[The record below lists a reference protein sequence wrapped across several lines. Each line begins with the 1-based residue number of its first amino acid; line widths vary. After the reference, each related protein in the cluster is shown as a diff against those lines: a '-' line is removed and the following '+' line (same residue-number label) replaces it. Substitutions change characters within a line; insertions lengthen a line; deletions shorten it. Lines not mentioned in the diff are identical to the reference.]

1 MGSLFDW
8 ITDWIKEGLI
18 EAITGQYT
26 SIFESVNS
34 QVADVAGQVG
44 QTPQGWNGGVFSMIQ
59 NLSETVVIPI
69 AGIILTFV
77 LVYELIQMI
86 LEKNNMHDFDTFN
99 IFKWIFK
106 TFVATYLLTNCFTI
120 VMAVFDVA
128 QHVVSQSAGVINGNL
143 DVTAEFPIV
152 KDTTPNMMNPRLY
165 TTSYNKPQGQQFDTA
180 VLSFIKLQYTEKSC
194 KMINIFVLV
203 TILGHLP
210 VILSAKSKGSE
221 NMKQILIVEDDSF
234 LNKMLAYNL
243 TADGYGVTS
252 ALNARTAAEAIRQRE
267 FDLVLL
273 DINLPDG
280 NGFELCK
287 LIKPQHPDT
296 IVIFLT
302 ANDQESDQIRGY
314 EVGAVDY
321 ITKPFVIGALQRKI
335 KAMFAMLEHHKPAK
349 DIYDDGRLF
358 LDFSEQTASLNG
370 KPLTLSPME
379 YKMLNLFRKNP
390 RQVLTRGQLLEKL
403 WDIDER
409 FVDEHTLTT
418 SISRI
423 RSKIESDGGAPYIK
437 TVYGMGY
444 QWTGGEAK

>member
-1 MGSLFDW
+1 M
-8 ITDWIKEGLI
+8 
-18 EAITGQYT
+18 
-26 SIFESVNS
+26 
-34 QVADVAGQVG
+34 
-44 QTPQGWNGGVFSMIQ
+44 QTI
-59 NLSETVVIPI
+59 
-69 AGIILTFV
+69 
-77 LVYELIQMI
+77 Y
-86 LEKNNMHDFDTFN
+86 D
-99 IFKWIFK
+99 
-106 TFVATYLLTNCFTI
+106 
-120 VMAVFDVA
+120 
-128 QHVVSQSAGVINGNL
+128 
-143 DVTAEFPIV
+143 
-152 KDTTPNMMNPRLY
+152 
-165 TTSYNKPQGQQFDTA
+165 
-180 VLSFIKLQYTEKSC
+180 
-194 KMINIFVLV
+194 
-203 TILGHLP
+203 
-210 VILSAKSKGSE
+210 AK
-221 NMKQILIVEDDSF
+221 ILIVDDNQDL
-234 LNKMLAYNL
+234 LNLVTTALRSTGYNQL
-243 TADGYGVTS
+243 TACTGC
-252 ALNARTAAEAIRQRE
+252 AAAQAAFAANRP
-267 FDLVLL
+267 DLMIL